1 MCQIIL
7 MKAQII
13 TIGDEILIGQI
24 TDTNSAWMADAITAL
39 GFTVTEMITISD
51 EASHILR
58 TIDLALAGNDLVLI
72 TGGLG
77 PTKDDLTKDVL
88 ATYYQSQLVF
98 NEQVFSDIEQLFHSK
113 GRKLSDLNRSQAEV
127 PAACEA
133 IRNTRGTAPGMWF
146 DRNGSVLVSMP
157 GVPYEMTGMME
168 DVVLPK
174 LRNRFK
180 LPHIFYR
187 TILTQ
192 GIPESLLAHRLTD
205 WESSLPSE
213 IKLAYLPSAGLVRLR
228 LSATGPERA
237 ALEEAIDAQVVSLRQ
252 ILGDAIFGE
261 GKTTLEETVGALLND
276 RGQTVFTA
284 ESCTGGNIA
293 QLFTSHAGS
302 SSHFVGGVV
311 AYSNEQKVQILNV
324 DPELISRHGAVSIPT
339 VEAMAKGA
347 LKISGSTWA
356 IATSG
361 IAGPDGGTE
370 EKPVGT
376 VCIAVAG
383 PDGITSERYRFGAL
397 RSYNIRIS
405 SLTAL
410 QMLRKRILN
419 V

>member
-1 MCQIIL
+1 

-24 TDTNSAWMADAITAL
+24 TDTNSAWMAEAITAL
-39 GFTVTEMITISD
+39 GFAVTEMITISD
-51 EASHILR
+51 EAQHMLR
-58 TIDLALAGNDLVLI
+58 TIDNALAENDLVLI

-88 ATYYQSQLVF
+88 TAYYKSKLVF
-98 NEQVFSDIEQLFHSK
+98 DELVFSDIEKLFHSK
-113 GRKLSDLNRSQAEV
+113 GRKLSDLNRGQAEV
-127 PAACEA
+127 PEACEA
-133 IRNTRGTAPGMWF
+133 IRNSRGTAPGMWF
-146 DRNGSVLVSMP
+146 DREGSVLVSMP
-157 GVPYEMTGMME
+157 GVPYEMKGMME

-174 LRNRFK
+174 LRNRFQ
-180 LPHIFYR
+180 LPHIYHR

-192 GIPESLLAHRLTD
+192 GIPESLLAHRLAD
-205 WESSLPSE
+205 WEHQLPTG

-228 LSATGPERA
+228 LSTTGPDRA
-237 ALEEAIDAQVVSLRQ
+237 ALEEAIEAQVIPLKQ

-261 GKTTLEETVGALLND
+261 DKTTLEETVGALLNE

-311 AYSNEQKVQILNV
+311 AYSNDQKVQILGV
-324 DPELISRHGAVSIPT
+324 DPEILSQHGAVSIPT
-339 VEAMAKGA
+339 VEAMARGA

-356 IATSG
+356 VATSG

-383 PDGITSERYRFGAL
+383 PNGVTSEMHRFGAL